1 MARITYLL
9 VYFSYA
15 HLCTCVSLLWV
26 VCAGKSRKGKLVHWV
41 ERASFKKIR
50 RFLEIFEQEQHY
62 EVLLTVKNL
71 HDLSRHSTPYS
82 VSIILHPLAS
92 EIVEGEHFVTAD
104 LLNLIPDSLS
114 LARESE
120 TEAESLE
127 LAVCIQPGQPSA
139 SEDSCLPLGHPGRL
153 RGVVVWSVLPWQERA
168 PTLPPSHGRKRRGC

>member
-1 MARITYLL
+1 MRPQVPLTFRLMLTIRCLFQACTSDGAYLL

-41 ERASFKKIR
+41 ERASFRKIQ
-50 RFLEIFEQEQHY
+50 RFLEISEQEQHH

-71 HDLSRHSTPYS
+71 HDLSRHPTPYS

-120 TEAESLE
+120 TEAACLE
-127 LAVCIQPGQPSA
+127 LAVLTA
-139 SEDSCLPLGHPGRL
+139 
-153 RGVVVWSVLPWQERA
+153 RA
-168 PTLPPSHGRKRRGC
+168 ALC